1 MSQKQL
7 TKSPNNRMLTGT
19 IAGICEYF
27 GWSPDIIT
35 FVRMSSQLS
44 EVGEVLFLYTLLP
57 VGLFQVLEVMLGDK
71 TTAEQMKKTGQA
83 MRTVGKAN
91 LHLTHLAVR

>member
-1 MSQKQL
+1 
-7 TKSPNNRMLTGT
+7 MLTGT

-27 GWSPDIIT
+27 GWSPDIIY
-35 FVRMSSQLS
+35 FCAYLVCPLSFRKLGKPHSCILYCQLDYS
-44 EVGEVLFLYTLLP
+44 K
-57 VGLFQVLEVMLGDK
+57 VLEVMLGDK

-91 LHLTHLAVR
+91 LHLTHLVVR